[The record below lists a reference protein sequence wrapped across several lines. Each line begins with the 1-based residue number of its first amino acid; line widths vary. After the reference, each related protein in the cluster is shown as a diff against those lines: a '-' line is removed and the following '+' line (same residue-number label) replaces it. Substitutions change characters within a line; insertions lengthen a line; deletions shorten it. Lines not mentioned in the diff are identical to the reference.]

1 MSITDVEVRSDENAI
16 IIKWMASTPE
26 IDRYNSI
33 ITADWIRWGMD
44 NYIANPVILLGHDSD
59 KAIWTMIEHKVDNTG
74 LFITAK
80 LTMNL
85 DNVFQA
91 IKEGITK
98 GFSIGFYPLSRSY
111 ETKDWTPLA
120 ALTQEQLDQLDYN
133 DIIRKITKLD
143 LVEISVVNVPANPS
157 ALFTMQKA
165 VKLFFESIEKRS
177 VIELQK
183 REAEEVEEVVTD
195 EVEEVQEVEEQTE
208 VQEEV
213 KEEVKEEVQEENV
226 SEETQ
231 DNQGDEVEAA
241 GENPD
246 TPAEEDNDPTTEV
259 ETPSDTTETVETPVA
274 QPASEELQRAYELV
288 DQCIDTIEK
297 LTGKVNSLEALMS
310 QIPSKRW
317 LVVTGSQTKED
328 PLLKQM
334 RDAKAAALGNI

>member
-1 MSITDVEVRSDENAI
+1 MPITDVEVRADENAI

-33 ITADWIRWGMD
+33 ITVDWIRWGMD
-44 NYIANPVILLGHDSD
+44 NYIANPVILLGHNSD

-143 LVEISVVNVPANPS
+143 LVEISVVNIPANPS

-183 REAEEVEEVVTD
+183 REAEEVEEAVAD
-195 EVEEVQEVEEQTE
+195 EVEEVQEA
-208 VQEEV
+208 
-213 KEEVKEEVQEENV
+213 QEENV

-231 DNQGDEVEAA
+231 DNQGDEVEAS
-241 GENPD
+241 GE
-246 TPAEEDNDPTTEV
+246 TPQPAQQEDNDPKIEA
-259 ETPSDTTETVETPVA
+259 ETPSEL
-274 QPASEELQRAYELV
+274 PAEQEEPNDELKRAYELV
-288 DQCIDTIEK
+288 DKCLETIEL
-297 LTGKVNSLEALMS
+297 LTNRVNSLEGVVSKIPARRAL
-310 QIPSKRW
+310 
-317 LVVTGSQTKED
+317 VTVGNQNQED
-328 PLLKQM
+328 PLFKELKQ
-334 RDAKAAALGNI
+334 AKSAALWNS